1 MNLAHKTILITGA
14 SQGIG
19 AATAQAFAEYPVN
32 LALVARSRQ
41 RIEALAA
48 ALNQKPGVQALAI
61 AADVSIPEDVQRAVA
76 ETLDAFGQIDILV
89 NNAGVGMSSPVG
101 KIDYEKGHE
110 LFEIN
115 YWGAMRMTE
124 AVLPGMRAR
133 KDGLI
138 INISSIVGRRAM
150 PGISVYCASKF
161 ALNAFSES
169 IRVELKKDNVRVVS
183 FYPGVTATN
192 FGDNLL
198 TGPSSVKGK
207 GRAKVTS
214 AEDVGRA
221 IVKAARK
228 EPRDAFAT
236 LFDHIFVLAS
246 TLAPWLMDRMLGQ
259 FDQSSDD

>member
-1 MNLAHKTILITGA
+1 MKLESKTILITGA

-19 AATAQAFAEYPVN
+19 AAAARAFAEYPVK
-32 LALVARSRQ
+32 LALLARSEQ
-41 RIEALAA
+41 RINALADE
-48 ALNQKPGVQALAI
+48 LSQKPGVEALAI
-61 AADVSIPEDVQRAVA
+61 PADVANPDDIGRAVA
-76 ETLDAFGQIDILV
+76 QARAALGPIDILV

-101 KIDYEKGHE
+101 EIDYEKGHQ

-115 YWGAMRMTE
+115 YWGAIRMTE
-124 AVLPGMRAR
+124 AVLPEMRQR
-133 KDGLI
+133 QDGLI

-183 FYPGVTATN
+183 FYPGVTTTN

-198 TGPSSVKGK
+198 TGPNTIEGK

-221 IVKAARK
+221 IVRAARK
-228 EPRDAFAT
+228 EPRDAYAT

-246 TLAPWLMDRMLGQ
+246 TFAPWLMDRVLEKM
-259 FDQSSDD
+259 

>member
-1 MNLAHKTILITGA
+1 MKLEHKTVLITGA

-19 AATAQAFAEYPVN
+19 EATARAFAAYPVN
-32 LALVARSRQ
+32 LALLARSEQ
-41 RIEALAA
+41 RLKTLAHE
-48 ALNQKPGVQALAI
+48 LSQRPGVSVLPL
-61 AADVSIPEDVQRAVA
+61 AADVSNPDDVQRAVA
-76 ETLDAFGQIDILV
+76 QTLDAFEKIDILV

-101 KIDYEKGHE
+101 EIDYEKGHQ

-115 YWGAMRMTE
+115 YWGALRMTE

-133 KDGLI
+133 GDGLI

-169 IRVELKKDNVRVVS
+169 LRVELKPENVRVVS

-192 FGDNLL
+192 FGENLL
-198 TGPSSVKGK
+198 TGPNTSKGK

-221 IVKAARK
+221 IVRAARR
-228 EPRDAFAT
+228 EPRDAYAT
-236 LFDHIFVLAS
+236 LFDRVFVWAS
-246 TLAPWLMDRMLGQ
+246 TFAPWLMDRML
-259 FDQSSDD
+259 SKE

>member
-1 MNLAHKTILITGA
+1 MELNGKTILITGA

-19 AATAQAFAEYPVN
+19 AAAARAFAAYPVN
-32 LALVARSRQ
+32 LALLARSQ
-41 RIEALAA
+41 QLIEALASE
-48 ALNQKPGVQALAI
+48 LNQRPGVQALPI
-61 AADVSIPEDVQRAVA
+61 VADVTQREAIETAVQR
-76 ETLDAFGQIDILV
+76 TLDAFGRIDVLV

-101 KIDYEKGHE
+101 AIDYDKGRQ
-110 LFEIN
+110 LFDIN
-115 YWGAMRMTE
+115 FWGALMMTE
-124 AVLPGMRAR
+124 AVLPSMRER

-169 IRVELKKDNVRVVS
+169 IRVELKPENVRVVS

-198 TGPSSVKGK
+198 TGPTSIKGK

-214 AEDVGRA
+214 AEDVGKA
-221 IVKAARK
+221 IVRAAIK
-228 EPRDAFAT
+228 EPRDAYPT
-236 LFDHIFVLAS
+236 LFDRVFVWTSA
-246 TLAPWLMDRMLGQ
+246 LAPWLMDRVLQ
-259 FDQSSDD
+259 RFQQT

>member
-1 MNLAHKTILITGA
+1 MELKNKTILITGA

-19 AATAQAFAEYPVN
+19 AAAAQAFADYPVN
-32 LALVARSRQ
+32 LALLARSEQ
-41 RIEALAA
+41 RISALAQ
-48 ALNQKPGVQALAI
+48 ALNQRPGVSALPVM
-61 AADVSIPEDVQRAVA
+61 ADVSTPDDVQRAVA
-76 ETLDAFGQIDILV
+76 QTLDAFGRIDILI

-101 KIDYEKGHE
+101 EIDYEKGHQ

-115 YWGAMRMTE
+115 YWGAVRMTE
-124 AVLPGMRAR
+124 AVLPGMRER

-138 INISSIVGRRAM
+138 INISSIVGRRSM

-169 IRVELKKDNVRVVS
+169 IRVALRPDHVRVVS

-198 TGPSSVKGK
+198 TGPNTIQGK

-214 AEDVGRA
+214 AADVGRA

-228 EPRDAFAT
+228 EPRDAYAT
-236 LFDHIFVLAS
+236 LFDRIFVLAA
-246 TLAPWLMDRMLGQ
+246 TCAPWLMDRML
-259 FDQSSDD
+259 SKL